1 MYVNLMST
9 KICRFVPVVWLRH
22 VKKRTQNG
30 GVYIL
35 EMRVRQAGKMP
46 LKNFDLRE
54 ELKATAD
61 RRKRTQ
67 ERSAIIGHKST
78 TGGVANIAARLA
90 EMFPDIP
97 QDTVQGAVSQL
108 FRTNADCS
116 RQQLA
121 DMSLAALLEM
131 SSTGQPQ
138 AVTSFEPVCTSDC
151 AENEEADRQVLVNVE
166 EVEEVEADEH
176 EVLDALLADLLGLPD
191 NEMKVCVKTLCGIL
205 SRIVE
210 KPTEPKFKVLRRSNA
225 RFAAEVGHP
234 QGLAL
239 MSYAGFEDT
248 DETLTFKGD
257 PNSERFRR
265 VFEALREAADTLSPK
280 AASSEPQHSGYP
292 TPSTPSAALI
302 GRTGRRQHIAAL
314 TEMRL
319 KDPRGFQEA
328 RKNRGNRGVGGMV
341 ATAPTAP
348 VTTSRRSQH
357 FTVSDLEKMRVQEEI
372 AGMPNYAEE
381 YKQSKQSAPATNY
394 STLVAR
400 SYDPE
405 LIARQ
410 ALDGTNRYRASKGLP
425 PLRWHDGI
433 ARIAREHAEQMAS
446 GAAPFSHDGV
456 DQRFR
461 AYPVSYQSAAENL
474 ALNNGI
480 ADVAGAAVNGWI
492 NSPGHERNLSGH
504 FILCSIGAARASNG
518 TFYLTQLF
526 AA

>member
-1 MYVNLMST
+1 M
-9 KICRFVPVVWLRH
+9 RARQPV
-22 VKKRTQNG
+22 KAQ
-30 GVYIL
+30 
-35 EMRVRQAGKMP
+35 MR
-46 LKNFDLRE
+46 NFDLRE

-61 RRKRTQ
+61 RRKQTQ
-67 ERSAIIGHKST
+67 ERSAIIGRKTT
-78 TGGVANIAARLA
+78 TGGVADIAARLA

-97 QDTVQGAVSQL
+97 ADTVEGAVSQL
-108 FRTNADCS
+108 FRRNADCS

-131 SSTGQPQ
+131 ASTGPQ

-151 AENEEADRQVLVNVE
+151 VENETEANRQVRQVVVE
-166 EVEEVEADEH
+166 EEEEED
-176 EVLDALLADLLGLPD
+176 LDALLADLFGLPD

-210 KPTEPKFKVLRRSNA
+210 KPSEPKFRELRKGNA
-225 RFAAEVGHP
+225 RFAAEVGCHP
-234 QGLAL
+234 QALAL
-239 MSYAGFEDT
+239 MSYAGFEEDAGAV
-248 DETLTFKGD
+248 LIFRGD
-257 PNSERFRR
+257 PNQEPFKR
-265 VFEALREAADTLSPK
+265 VFEALHDAGEALSPK
-280 AASSEPQHSGYP
+280 VAQASRPPVQAGTGGGYP
-292 TPSTPSAALI
+292 TAS
-302 GRTGRRQHIAAL
+302 RTDARRQHIAAL

-328 RKNRGNRGVGGMV
+328 RKNRGNRGVGGAFARPASPAGAV
-341 ATAPTAP
+341 PG
-348 VTTSRRSQH
+348 RRAQH
-357 FTVSDLEKMRVQEEI
+357 FTLNDLEKMRVEEEI
-372 AGMPNYAEE
+372 AGMPSYADE
-381 YKQSKQSAPATNY
+381 YRLSHQSAPATSY

-425 PLRWHDGI
+425 PLRWNDGI

-461 AYPVSYQSAAENL
+461 AYPVAYQSAAENL

-480 ADVAGAAVNGWI
+480 ADVAGAAVKGWI
-492 NSPGHERNLSGH
+492 NSPGHERNLSGR
-504 FILCSIGAARASNG
+504 FNLCGIGAARASNG

-526 AA
+526 AAA